1 MKKIFCISCL
11 VLLLISGCAPKW
23 AVNYEMPNVE
33 IQWPSQ
39 PAKPVVKHQKNIK
52 GFKETEAIT
61 LKSLVHGRKEIN
73 IKRPSAIAV
82 GDDGRFAIA
91 DTECMCVHLYI
102 PSEQKYIMITSAKK
116 DELNSPIGVVFDE
129 EFRLYVSDSA
139 LGGVFVYD
147 ARGEFLHAI
156 KNFNGI
162 SLKRPTGLAYNPEKK
177 ILYIIDTLDHRFYA
191 LNKEGRILF
200 FSGSRGV
207 GDGDFNFP
215 THAFWS
221 DRDILYITDSMNF
234 RVQAFDS
241 NGKFIFKFGQHG
253 NGSGDFAMP
262 RGVAADKDG
271 VIYVVD
277 SLFDNIQ
284 LFDENGEFLLTVG
297 GRGYFHGEFWL
308 PSGIFIDNK
317 TNMLYLCDTYN
328 RRVQVFQIMRNR
340 Q

>member
-1 MKKIFCISCL
+1 MKFFLGIFCL
-11 VLLLISGCAPKW
+11 ALLFASGCAPKW
-23 AVNYEMPNVE
+23 AVNYETPDME
-33 IQWPSQ
+33 IQWPYP

-52 GFKETEAIT
+52 GFRETEAVT
-61 LKSLVHGRKEIN
+61 LKSIIHGREEI
-73 IKRPSAIAV
+73 IIQRPSAIAV

-91 DTECMCVHLYI
+91 DTECMCVHLYM
-102 PSEQKYIMITSAKK
+102 PSEQKYIMITTAKN
-116 DELNSPIGVVFDE
+116 DELNSPVGLVFDE

-147 ARGEFLHAI
+147 AKGEFLHSI

-162 SLKRPTGLAYNPEKK
+162 KLKRPTGVAYNTRKK
-177 ILYIIDTLDHRFYA
+177 LLYIIDTLEHRFYA
-191 LNKEGRILF
+191 VNKEGRIVF
-200 FSGSRGV
+200 FRGSRGE

-221 DRDILYITDSMNF
+221 DRDMLYITDSMNF
-234 RVQAFDS
+234 RVQAFGSD
-241 NGKFIFKFGQHG
+241 GKFMFRFGQHG

-262 RGVAADKDG
+262 RGVAADMDG

-277 SLFDNIQ
+277 SLFDNVQ

-308 PSGIFIDNK
+308 PSGMFVDNK
-317 TNMLYLCDTYN
+317 SNTLYVCDTYN

-340 Q
+340 L